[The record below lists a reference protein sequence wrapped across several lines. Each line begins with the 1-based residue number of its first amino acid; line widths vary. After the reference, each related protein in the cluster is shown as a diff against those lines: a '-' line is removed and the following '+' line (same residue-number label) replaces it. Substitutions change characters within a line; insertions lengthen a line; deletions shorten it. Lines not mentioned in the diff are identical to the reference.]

1 MSVSTAP
8 NINFNM
14 TDCGY
19 IKLTATG
26 AVSNAVPHERI
37 THVK

>member
-1 MSVSTAP
+1 MSVSTAQ

-26 AVSNAVPHERI
+26 AVLNDAPRERI
-37 THVK
+37 THAK